1 MQVQEIK
8 TPSHFHLLMALFQCE
23 TKGAGSWERE
33 LESSNLKLYL
43 PSLEVFANVVFFCVS
58 HKS

>member
-43 PSLEVFANVVFFCVS
+43 PSLEVFANVIF
-58 HKS
+58 